1 MSSLGSPS
9 PFLIAGKKSYT
20 VGRSLRFNDGDSP
33 WLQRTVSSSSNRRT
47 FTISAWV
54 KRSTL
59 GSANIFGQTDS
70 SGSYMFYIVF
80 DSSDQLYILDYD
92 YPSNNYHFVTNRR
105 FKDTTAWYHIVLAV
119 DTTQATNTNRS
130 KLYVN
135 GVQETSF
142 GTAIYFDQNHDTYF
156 NSTSPYPIM
165 RIGLN
170 GWGYGG
176 ANCYLAEFNAI
187 DGLQLTPSSFAETNA
202 VTGQWIAKK
211 YVGSYGTNGFRLKF
225 ADNSGTTATTLGKDS
240 SGNGNNL
247 TPNNFSVSAGEG
259 NDSVEDTPTSNYPT
273 WNPRYTYAQT
283 GGTTANSNGNLKLNT
298 TTNTGGAGTYYPF
311 GFTTFGAKSGKWYAE
326 FKCDTTYVAVGVAN
340 TGQLDSDISSNPYG
354 ASANTSI
361 IYTARGYVRTNSSN
375 TTSSVPTYGSGDIIG
390 VALDIDNNKI
400 YFHKNGTYIDSGNP
414 STGSNGFAFGNTPTG
429 RSGDFVF
436 SCGSDGVN
444 SIGVFANLGQQA
456 FSYSIPTGYKK
467 LNSANLPDPTIK
479 KPNQYFDTLLYTG
492 NGSSPRTISGL
503 EFQPDFV
510 WLKDRSASNWHRLQ
524 NSVVG
529 ANKLLYSNSTNQEA
543 TDESNGHINAF
554 TSDGFILDDASGNAV
569 NGNNSNFVTWNWDA
583 GETDS
588 KTYTVTVVNDGG
600 NKYRFDGFG
609 TSAVTITLAKGGTYT
624 FNYPSAHPL
633 RFSTTSDGTH
643 GGGSE
648 YTSGVSTYGNSI
660 TITVASNAPTLYYYC
675 SQHSGMG
682 GQVNTYTTLGST
694 NFDGSTQ
701 ANVKVNQTSGFS
713 IITWT
718 GTGSNLTI
726 GHGLGV
732 KPSLHITKARSG
744 SSGCPWFVY
753 FGILGA
759 NSNLRLNTESAVN
772 SGSGQSDLY
781 NDTEPTNSVITIGN
795 SSCINENGG
804 TYVTYAFAEVAGYSQ
819 FGSYKGNGSSNGTFV
834 YLGFK
839 PAFLIIRASSTSGK
853 WIIVDN
859 KRTPS
864 NPVNKRL
871 KAESNSSEDSSYRI
885 FSFLANGFKLED
897 QYDGE
902 WNGNGA
908 TFVYLAFAES
918 PFKYANAR

>member
-142 GTAIYFDQNHDTYF
+142 STTNYPSQNLQTFVNHTTYPVRIGRNGWSHTSYFD
-156 NSTSPYPIM
+156 
-165 RIGLN
+165 
-170 GWGYGG
+170 GYM
-176 ANCYLAEFNAI
+176 AEYNFI
-187 DGLQLTPSSFAETNA
+187 DGFQYDPSYFGKTDAT
-202 VTGQWIAKK
+202 TGQWVPKE
-211 YVGSYGTNGFRLKF
+211 YSGSYGTNGFYLKF

-283 GGTTANSNGNLKLNT
+283 GGTTAYSNGNLKLNT

-429 RSGDFVF
+429 RSGDLF
-436 SCGSDGVN
+436 
-444 SIGVFANLGQQA
+444 
-456 FSYSIPTGYKK
+456 
-467 LNSANLPDPTIK
+467 
-479 KPNQYFDTLLYTG
+479 
-492 NGSSPRTISGL
+492 
-503 EFQPDFV
+503 
-510 WLKDRSASNWHRLQ
+510 
-524 NSVVG
+524 
-529 ANKLLYSNSTNQEA
+529 
-543 TDESNGHINAF
+543 
-554 TSDGFILDDASGNAV
+554 
-569 NGNNSNFVTWNWDA
+569 
-583 GETDS
+583 
-588 KTYTVTVVNDGG
+588 
-600 NKYRFDGFG
+600 
-609 TSAVTITLAKGGTYT
+609 
-624 FNYPSAHPL
+624 
-633 RFSTTSDGTH
+633 
-643 GGGSE
+643 
-648 YTSGVSTYGNSI
+648 
-660 TITVASNAPTLYYYC
+660 
-675 SQHSGMG
+675 
-682 GQVNTYTTLGST
+682 
-694 NFDGSTQ
+694 
-701 ANVKVNQTSGFS
+701 
-713 IITWT
+713 
-718 GTGSNLTI
+718 
-726 GHGLGV
+726 
-732 KPSLHITKARSG
+732 
-744 SSGCPWFVY
+744 
-753 FGILGA
+753 
-759 NSNLRLNTESAVN
+759 
-772 SGSGQSDLY
+772 
-781 NDTEPTNSVITIGN
+781 
-795 SSCINENGG
+795 
-804 TYVTYAFAEVAGYSQ
+804 
-819 FGSYKGNGSSNGTFV
+819 
-834 YLGFK
+834 
-839 PAFLIIRASSTSGK
+839 
-853 WIIVDN
+853 
-859 KRTPS
+859 
-864 NPVNKRL
+864 
-871 KAESNSSEDSSYRI
+871 
-885 FSFLANGFKLED
+885 FLAVQME
-897 QYDGE
+897 
-902 WNGNGA
+902 
-908 TFVYLAFAES
+908 
-918 PFKYANAR
+918 